1 MEVQVP
7 TDLHDKL
14 IVQLR
19 AGVTRIKKELDSLVK
34 DINEQVLVI
43 GTAVSKDTPA
53 ETVLVYK
60 RELKR
65 LLDEGDLL
73 TKKFIDKNGS
83 LTERI
88 DMLTYDATEGSDLL
102 VKATS
107 LRDKLVGEE
116 PPYRGM
122 FR

>member
-1 MEVQVP
+1 MPNTRSQGAADGGSLGSGGNIAQPAELQQQSAEPPADDSTGGVMEVQVP

-53 ETVLVYK
+53 ETVPVYIK
-60 RELKR
+60 ESSKGYWMRV
-65 LLDEGDLL
+65 
-73 TKKFIDKNGS
+73 I
-83 LTERI
+83 
-88 DMLTYDATEGSDLL
+88 Y
-102 VKATS
+102 
-107 LRDKLVGEE
+107 
-116 PPYRGM
+116 
-122 FR
+122 